1 MKSALFR
8 SLLNFQGKE
17 TKIQYIS
24 TKTSRTELYWKKSN
38 QDFGIFATL
47 THFLMMTAFQRTYWQ
62 CFLFFIMLH
71 QGRIKHNFLT
81 TKCLYYLR
89 VSQIYICTCLNI
101 MCRSCQEFLFAQP
114 LYTSTKLLQ
123 DILSMSTKLNL
134 NFTVFCQIFRISS
147 ILYHYVF
154 LAIF

>member
-8 SLLNFQGKE
+8 FLLNFQGKE

-71 QGRIKHNFLT
+71 QERIKHNFLT

-89 VSQIYICTCLNI
+89 VSQIYVL
-101 MCRSCQEFLFAQP
+101 
-114 LYTSTKLLQ
+114 KLLGITVCSAFVHLHDVASRYFVNVNKPQ
-123 DILSMSTKLNL
+123 LEFHCFLPDVQ
-134 NFTVFCQIFRISS
+134 NFIYSVSLCIFGN
-147 ILYHYVF
+147 F
-154 LAIF
+154 LKIKFRS